1 VGPTKSRSRRN
12 SGHTTSST
20 APRQTLPLLCKRSGA
35 VMNTFQTVF
44 EQQQRHFAS
53 GVTRSYEWRVE
64 QLDRMAR
71 LTVNQVNIH
80 LFVESI
86 VGRRLEQ
93 KTRKL
98 VSESL

>member
-1 VGPTKSRSRRN
+1 
-12 SGHTTSST
+12 
-20 APRQTLPLLCKRSGA
+20 
-35 VMNTFQTVF
+35 MNTFQTVF